1 VDSIVNGSN
10 FAKLSDFIFSEIVS
24 YEEYER
30 LKKNKPQLIVVQEYK
45 YLKLH
50 AIWYI
55 NPILKIKENDI
66 IFCHTEVV
74 EILLFY
80 LNKLTFLKNLK
91 LITHQSDR
99 SLNKSIFDKKTTNIS
114 NWYSTNVVYENPLLH
129 PIPIGV
135 NNFYNEN
142 YFNKNIQNLFKKKQI
157 LNKNETIY
165 VNFTVNTNNKH
176 RSEAMK
182 HVQLLNS
189 EYTNIDMN
197 HDTTKYIKGLSS
209 SKYTLAPWGN
219 GIDTHRFWEALYF
232 GSTPITI
239 KSIHYNAFKTLPVVL
254 LDSFSELNFDNLE
267 KNYKSFTPDE
277 IDELDINY
285 WINFIRS
292 EEINASDTLV
302 IDDVKL
308 IKIKIFIFK
317 IKIRILSLIKKFKY
331 YLKRYLN
338 IRNYIAY
345 FSDYKRI

>member
-1 VDSIVNGSN
+1 VDSVVNGSN

-157 LNKNETIY
+157 LNKNENIY

-219 GIDTHRFWEALYF
+219 GIDTHRFWEAIYLGSIPIIENHITF
-232 GSTPITI
+232 GEYLKYCISHSEYGFENGVTN
-239 KSIHYNAFKTLPVVL
+239 KELESFDMDFSL
-254 LDSFSELNFDNLE
+254 LANSLTVSYLINKIRELKINN
-267 KNYKSFTPDE
+267 
-277 IDELDINY
+277 EL
-285 WINFIRS
+285 S
-292 EEINASDTLV
+292 EELSYGF
-302 IDDVKL
+302 KE
-308 IKIKIFIFK
+308 KILKRFI
-317 IKIRILSLIKKFKY
+317 SKKFKSQ
-331 YLKRYLN
+331 N
-338 IRNYIAY
+338 
-345 FSDYKRI
+345 